1 MHSSVLL
8 ARITVTHLRDS
19 CTTDNKPQVAN
30 SPMNEEATP
39 CGSRA
44 WQRAQ
49 SCCSWFDW

>member
-39 CGSRA
+39 MWLKGMA
-44 WQRAQ
+44 TGAILL
-49 SCCSWFDW
+49 FVV